1 MPTPSTYNLLLNI
14 PVFQGMGKFELQD
27 IIAHTKLGFEKYEP
41 QKRIQKA
48 GQTCDRLIF
57 LMSGQIAV
65 TSYTSDHSYSITED
79 ITVPRPTSTAPYAI
93 EPERLFGLDNKC
105 AKTTVSLTTCNVMAL
120 DKSEVVK
127 LIDKYAVFRINLFN
141 LISTRAQT
149 AAYDMW
155 EPETLDFRHKFARFI
170 RMRCTTPYGTKH
182 LNIKR
187 KQLTTEMGIGLQN
200 MTKALY
206 ALQDEGLIHIRR
218 AGYDI
223 PQIEIL

>member
-27 IIAHTKLGFEKYEP
+27 IIAHTKLGFEKYGAK
-41 QKRIQKA
+41 KRIQKV
-48 GQTCDRLIF
+48 GQTCDRLLF

-65 TSYTSDHSYSITED
+65 TSWATDHSYSVTED

-105 AKTTVSLTTCNVMAL
+105 TQSAISLTTCNVMAL
-120 DKSEVVK
+120 NKSEVVK
-127 LIDKYAVFRINLFN
+127 LIDKYDVFRINLFN
-141 LISTRAQT
+141 LISTRAQN
-149 AAYDMW
+149 AAHSMW

-170 RMRCTTPYGTKH
+170 RMRCTTPYGGKH

-187 KQLTTEMGIGLQN
+187 KQLTTELNIGLQN

-206 ALQDEGLIHIRR
+206 ALQNEGLIHIRR

-223 PQIEIL
+223 PEIENL